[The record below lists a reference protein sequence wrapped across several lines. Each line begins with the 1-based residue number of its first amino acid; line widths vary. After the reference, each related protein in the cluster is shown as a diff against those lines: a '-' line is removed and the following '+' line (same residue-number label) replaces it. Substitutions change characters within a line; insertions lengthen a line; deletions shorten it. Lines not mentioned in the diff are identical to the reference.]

1 MALRDLCVWG
11 GEGVPLQM
19 FEKNPTKGDIF
30 DYRLRQVPPRP
41 VRVTWPRA
49 PAGPGPRLSRR
60 AMRARATFDRV
71 PF

>member
-1 MALRDLCVWG
+1 M
-11 GEGVPLQM
+11 QM